1 MTGALT
7 ELPAKGGAYLLW
19 LVLDQPLTIE
29 RRGAGPWRLPAG
41 HYAYCGSAYGP
52 GGISARVA
60 RHLRGD
66 KARRWHIDHL
76 SATAPIAGVL
86 ADPGGHECDLLDW
99 ARRLADSE
107 IPVKGFG
114 ASDCRRC
121 PAHLIRFT
129 KPIGPSDLAVLGR
142 THHYASLY
150 VTPGGDGA

>member
-7 ELPAKGGAYLLW
+7 GLPTTVGAYLLW
-19 LVLDQPLTIE
+19 LVLDRPLTVP
-29 RRGAGPWRLPAG
+29 RRRAGPWQLPAG

-52 GGISARVA
+52 GGIAARVA
-60 RHLRGD
+60 RHLRGA

-76 SATAPIAGVL
+76 SAIAPIAGVL

-129 KPIGPSDLAVLGR
+129 NTIGSPDLAALGR
-142 THHYASLY
+142 TRCTAGLHLM
-150 VTPGGDGA
+150 PGGGTQ